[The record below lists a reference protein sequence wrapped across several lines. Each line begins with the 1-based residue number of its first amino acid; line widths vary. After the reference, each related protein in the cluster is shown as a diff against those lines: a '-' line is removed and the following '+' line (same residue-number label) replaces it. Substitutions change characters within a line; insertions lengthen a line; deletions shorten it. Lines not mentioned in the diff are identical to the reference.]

1 MIIYIYRDKII
12 KLLSEK
18 QAIKNGDLTSWVKNI
33 SINLMEF
40 IDNIKIIL

>member
-1 MIIYIYRDKII
+1 MIIYIYWGKII

-18 QAIKNGDLTSWVKNI
+18 QALKNSELISWVKNI
-33 SINLMEF
+33 SINLIEF